1 MTTDEILNKVAN
13 HRQKQRE
20 LEEEWG
26 QLREQALQ
34 ECLRLIETF
43 EFSASE
49 LNFGKDGRQAKPV
62 IKNVG
67 APKFQNPGRTGDLT
81 AAASVLP
88 GTSKPRKPVLP
99 MKTCSF
105 SRPLQTRKHSRLD
118 RKANRRLLTAIPQ
131 TEIHSCVRTP
141 FLSST
146 FKTISCRAAPL
157 PFREATESLTPSAV

>member
-67 APKFQNPGRTGDLT
+67 APKFQNPDGPDLDWPRQ
-81 AAASVLP
+81 ASCLVHQSQ
-88 GTSKPRKPVLP
+88 G
-99 MKTCSF
+99 
-105 SRPLQTRKHSRLD
+105 SRFYR
-118 RKANRRLLTAIPQ
+118 
-131 TEIHSCVRTP
+131 
-141 FLSST
+141 
-146 FKTISCRAAPL
+146 
-157 PFREATESLTPSAV
+157 